1 MFSYVNLTHVVLVQD
16 YLHCSHTK
24 CLKINSFTDN
34 FELEQANDSNSVKL
48 KSNNHNNDDNDDND
62 NDDNN
67 NKQQ

>member
-1 MFSYVNLTHVVLVQD
+1 MWCLCNKD
-16 YLHCSHTK
+16 YLHCSHSK
-24 CLKINSFTDN
+24 CLKKKKSLIN

-48 KSNNHNNDDNDDND
+48 KSNSYNNDDEDDSD

>member
-1 MFSYVNLTHVVLVQD
+1 MFSYVNLIHAVLVQG
-16 YLHCSHTK
+16 YLHCKHTK
-24 CLKINSFTDN
+24 CLKINGFTDN

-48 KSNNHNNDDNDDND
+48 KSNNHNNDDDDDSD